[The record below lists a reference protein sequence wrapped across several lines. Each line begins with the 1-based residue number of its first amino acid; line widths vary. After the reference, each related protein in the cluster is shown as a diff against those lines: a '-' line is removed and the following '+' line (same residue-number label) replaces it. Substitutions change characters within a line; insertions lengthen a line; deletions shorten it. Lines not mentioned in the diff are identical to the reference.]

1 MTELDQFI
9 DFNKT
14 KAVKTIETYKR
25 MYKKISEIL
34 GGNVSHFSQDK
45 IIELVNDKVENIN
58 TTQALLNVA
67 LLIRKMLGMST
78 NILQAERKKNIEKVI
93 THTKKINEEKKE
105 ILPSLQELNEY
116 TDYLYENKLY
126 SDYIINYLIL
136 NFFVRNEDLNF
147 LLKLKK
153 KDTIDSD
160 FNYLWFDKRNKKVV
174 FIRNNYKTAST
185 YGQKKHTIID
195 PKFFIAVKNLVAE
208 RKDID
213 NDKFIV
219 NDDGIGYHIM
229 KSTFN
234 GIGEGNYIKVIIND
248 NLKKNNTDIL
258 KQISQSR
265 GTDIQTLINNYT
277 L

>member
-1 MTELDQFI
+1 MSEIDQFI
-9 DFNKT
+9 EYNKG
-14 KAVKTIETYKR
+14 KSLKTISTYER
-25 MYKKISEIL
+25 LYKKLSNIL
-34 GGNVSHFSQDK
+34 NSDVSHVSQDK
-45 IIELVNDKVENIN
+45 IIKLINDNIDNIN
-58 TTQALLNVA
+58 TIQSLLNVA
-67 LLIRKMLGMST
+67 LLIRKMLGMTT

-93 THTKKINEEKKE
+93 THTKQINEEKKV
-105 ILPSLQELNEY
+105 ILPSLKELNEY

-153 KDTIDSD
+153 KDTIDTD

-174 FIRNNYKTAST
+174 FIRNNYKTANT

-208 RKDID
+208 RKD

-234 GIGEGNYIKVIIND
+234 GIGESNYIKVIING
-248 NLKKNNTDIL
+248 NLKNNNTDIL

>member
-14 KAVKTIETYKR
+14 KAIKTIQTYKR
-25 MYKKISEIL
+25 MYKKLSEIL

-45 IIELVNDKVENIN
+45 IIELVNDKVDNIN
-58 TTQALLNVA
+58 TTQALLNIA
-67 LLIRKMLGMST
+67 LLIRKMLGMSS
-78 NILQAERKKNIEKVI
+78 NILQVERKKNIEKVQK
-93 THTKKINEEKKE
+93 HTKEINQEKKV
-105 ILPSLQELNEY
+105 ILPSLKELNEY

-153 KDTIDSD
+153 KDTIDTD

-185 YGQKKHTIID
+185 YGQKKHTILD
-195 PKFFIAVKNLVAE
+195 PTFFIAVKNLVAE

-219 NDDGIGYHIM
+219 NDDGIGYHII

-234 GIGEGNYIKVIIND
+234 GIGEGSYIKVIIND
-248 NLKKNNTDIL
+248 NLKKNNTVIL

>member
-34 GGNVSHFSQDK
+34 GGNVSHFSQEK
-45 IIELVNDKVENIN
+45 IIQLVNDKVENIN

-78 NILQAERKKNIEKVI
+78 NILQAERKKNIEKVQK
-93 THTKKINEEKKE
+93 HTKEINEEKKE

-153 KDTIDSD
+153 KDTIDTD

-185 YGQKKHTIID
+185 YGHKKHTILD

-219 NDDGIGYHIM
+219 NDDGIGYHII

-234 GIGEGNYIKVIIND
+234 GIGEGSYIKVIIND

>member
-14 KAVKTIETYKR
+14 KAVKTIQTYKR
-25 MYKKISEIL
+25 MYKKLSEIL

-67 LLIRKMLGMST
+67 LLIRKMLGMTT
-78 NILQAERKKNIEKVI
+78 NILQAERKKNVEKVI
-93 THTKKINEEKKE
+93 THTKQINEEKKE

-153 KDTIDSD
+153 KDTIDTD

-174 FIRNNYKTAST
+174 FIRNNYKTANM

-208 RKDID
+208 RKD

-234 GIGEGNYIKVIIND
+234 GIGESNYIKVIING
-248 NLKKNNTDIL
+248 NLKNNNTDIL

>member
-14 KAVKTIETYKR
+14 KAIKTIQTYKR
-25 MYKKISEIL
+25 MYKKLSEIL

-45 IIELVNDKVENIN
+45 IIELVNDKVDNIN
-58 TTQALLNVA
+58 TTQALLNIA
-67 LLIRKMLGMST
+67 LLIRKMLGMSS
-78 NILQAERKKNIEKVI
+78 NILQVERKKNIEKVQK
-93 THTKKINEEKKE
+93 HTKEINQEKKV
-105 ILPSLQELNEY
+105 ILPSLKELNEY

-153 KDTIDSD
+153 KDTIDTD

-185 YGQKKHTIID
+185 YGQKKHTILD
-195 PKFFIAVKNLVAE
+195 PTFFIAVKNLVAE

-219 NDDGIGYHIM
+219 NDDGIGYHII

-234 GIGEGNYIKVIIND
+234 GIGEGSYIKVIIND

>member
-14 KAVKTIETYKR
+14 KAVKTIQTYKR

-67 LLIRKMLGMST
+67 LLIRKMLGMTT
-78 NILQAERKKNIEKVI
+78 NILQAERKKNVEKVQK
-93 THTKKINEEKKE
+93 HTKEINEEKKE

-153 KDTIDSD
+153 KDTIDTD

-174 FIRNNYKTAST
+174 FIRNNYKTASS

-208 RKDID
+208 RKD

-234 GIGEGNYIKVIIND
+234 GIGESSYIKVIINQ
-248 NLKKNNTDIL
+248 NLKNNNTDIL